1 MGPISATSLE
11 ILLVCQEVQARPALG
26 LTPLA
31 QRTPL
36 LPPMCALS
44 LTEARPELSYSA
56 SWSERLIQK
65 TKC

>member
-31 QRTPL
+31 LRTSL
-36 LPPMCALS
+36 LPLVCALS
-44 LTEARPELSYSA
+44 LTWARPELSYSA
-56 SWSERLIQK
+56 SRSE
-65 TKC
+65 